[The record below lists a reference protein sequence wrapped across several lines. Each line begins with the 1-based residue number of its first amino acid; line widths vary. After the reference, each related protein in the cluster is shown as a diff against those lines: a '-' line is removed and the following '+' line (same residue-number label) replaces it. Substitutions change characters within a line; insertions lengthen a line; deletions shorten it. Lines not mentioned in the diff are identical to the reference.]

1 MLPPQKDYLSPK
13 DRKGVLFPYP
23 HLPRVKIKC
32 KIPSFLSREESLLE
46 KAGLYSFPLKVF
58 FFFTWNT
65 AQLWVPNPPS
75 CRKDLRKNR
84 RCVEP
89 EY

>member
-58 FFFTWNT
+58 FFSLGI
-65 AQLWVPNPPS
+65 QLNCGSPTLPLAG
-75 CRKDLRKNR
+75 RI
-84 RCVEP
+84 
-89 EY
+89 